1 MPSEGIELSP
11 NQDILSTPEII
22 RIAGLFVQAG
32 VDKIRLTGGEPM
44 VRKDILDLCAQ
55 LSALPGLEILA
66 MTTNGIALK
75 RKLPALQQAGVNALN
90 ISLDTMQD
98 HKFQLITRRAQGKD
112 RVVDSIRTA
121 VEMGFNTKV
130 NCVLMRGTNE
140 DELSDFVAMTK
151 EQPLDVRFIEY
162 MPFGGNRWQKK
173 KMMSYIEMID
183 RIQQDHPKLVK
194 MQNAPNDTAR
204 SYQCEGF
211 EGSVS
216 FITSM
221 SHSFCSSCNR
231 LRITAD
237 GNLKVCLFGNT
248 EVSLRDQIRAGC
260 SDEEL
265 AAVIGAAVRRKK
277 KAHAGMD
284 NLAEMENRP
293 MILIGG

>member
-1 MPSEGIELSP
+1 MRLA
-11 NQDILSTPEII
+11 
-22 RIAGLFVQAG
+22 RIFVAAG
-32 VDKIRLTGGEPM
+32 VNKIRLTGGEPL
-44 VRKDILDLCAQ
+44 VRKDIIEICQ
-55 LSALPGLEILA
+55 ELSAIPGLDTLA
-66 MTTNGIALK
+66 ITTNGIALK
-75 RKLPALQQAGVNALN
+75 NKLHDLHRAGVNALN
-90 ISLDTMQD
+90 ISLDTMEA
-98 HKFQLITRRAQGKD
+98 HKFQLITRRPQGKD
-112 RVVDSIRTA
+112 RVLENIYAAVDL
-121 VEMGFNTKV
+121 GFDPVKV
-130 NCVLMRGTNE
+130 NCVIMRGVND
-140 DELSDFVAMTK
+140 DELGRFVAMTK
-151 EQPLDVRFIEY
+151 NAPIDVRFIEY

-183 RIQQDHPKLVK
+183 KIQKEHPKLFK
-194 MQNAPNDTAR
+194 STNAPNDTAR
-204 SYQCEGF
+204 TYQCEGF
-211 EGSVS
+211 RGSVS

-265 AAVIGAAVRRKK
+265 AAVIGSAVKRKK

-284 NLAEMENRP
+284 ELADMENRP